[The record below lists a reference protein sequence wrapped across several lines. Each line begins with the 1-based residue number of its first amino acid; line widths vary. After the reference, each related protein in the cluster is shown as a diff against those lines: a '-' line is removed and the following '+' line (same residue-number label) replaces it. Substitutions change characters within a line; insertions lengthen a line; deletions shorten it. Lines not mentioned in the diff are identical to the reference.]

1 MRRLLLVCLLAACG
15 QGTSPTN
22 ATMSSGRGSTGSTP
36 SDGTPCGMIAAD
48 YHAVFLDAVACD
60 PKLPDACT
68 EWRPISVASVGNSGN
83 AADAKITG
91 LCFTVGVGYVTPQQA
106 ARLDAI
112 IARYQSAGCTVGA
125 CPGLSS
131 MMDRCMQNRAGKF
144 SCGGF

>member
-1 MRRLLLVCLLAACG
+1 MGKSCSHHGGEHHGLQRCERSL
-15 QGTSPTN
+15 QP
-22 ATMSSGRGSTGSTP
+22 
-36 SDGTPCGMIAAD
+36 DGAEQH

-131 MMDRCMQNRAGKF
+131 MMDRCMQNQAGKF